1 MEANGCDSC
10 SGGGERRRTSYGD
23 IPRTLSIFLF
33 FFTENVQ
40 IFYYNHSTICRLETE
55 FEFGFGF
62 GLLFRNFGFLVCS
75 DIHCKFKLFLI
86 ISRIEIGF
94 IVCSNGTLSL
104 SLSLSLS
111 LHICIYEMFFVPWC
125 ISYAKVLIFKKKK
138 QFLYPNEEK
147 FSNLKMVHEIHT
159 TKINK

>member
-23 IPRTLSIFLF
+23 IPRTLSFFLF

-40 IFYYNHSTICRLETE
+40 ISYYNHSTICRLETE
-55 FEFGFGF
+55 FEFGF

-104 SLSLSLS
+104 SLSLS
-111 LHICIYEMFFVPWC
+111 IYVYMKC
-125 ISYAKVLIFKKKK
+125 
-138 QFLYPNEEK
+138 FLCLDAYHMLK
-147 FSNLKMVHEIHT
+147 F
-159 TKINK
+159 

>member
-1 MEANGCDSC
+1 MLR
-10 SGGGERRRTSYGD
+10 GGERRRTSYGD
-23 IPRTLSIFLF
+23 IPRTLSFFLF

-40 IFYYNHSTICRLETE
+40 ISYYNHSTICRLETE
-55 FEFGFGF
+55 FEFGF

-104 SLSLSLS
+104 SLSL
-111 LHICIYEMFFVPWC
+111 HICIYEMFFVPWC
-125 ISYAKVLIFKKKK
+125 ISYAKVLIF
-138 QFLYPNEEK
+138 FLKNNFYIPMRKSLVIWKWCMK
-147 FSNLKMVHEIHT
+147 FIPQK
-159 TKINK
+159 